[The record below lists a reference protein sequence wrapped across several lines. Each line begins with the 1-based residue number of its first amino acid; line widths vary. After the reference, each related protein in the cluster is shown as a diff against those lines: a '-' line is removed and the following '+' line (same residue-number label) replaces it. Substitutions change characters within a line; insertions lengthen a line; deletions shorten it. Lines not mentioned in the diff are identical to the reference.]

1 MDRRLYRSEYDQ
13 MLSGVSGGLAEYFD
27 IDPVIVRLLWVILTI
42 FSGGLLIVVYAA
54 FWIVVPTYSSI
65 YGDEPEGPAVARDS
79 ESETSEED
87 DDEDANPSADDSES
101 GNAPD
106 RPSEARTQPAAVA
119 PARKSRRRSTR
130 RVRRRRIRR
139 GQAGV
144 VIGAVLVIVG
154 GIALLNNFL
163 PFYDPW
169 RLWPLIL
176 VGIGLAILAGRL
188 SNGR

>member
-1 MDRRLYRSEYDQ
+1 MNGRLYRSESDQ

-54 FWIVVPTYSSI
+54 FWIVMPRYSSI
-65 YGDEPEGPAVARDS
+65 YGDEPEELGAAGDS
-79 ESETSEED
+79 ESEAT
-87 DDEDANPSADDSES
+87 DENDENDSPGTGDSES
-101 GNAPD
+101 NDSAD
-106 RPSEARTQPAAVA
+106 RPPGAKSQPAAVA
-119 PARKSRRRSTR
+119 SARKSRRRTTR
-130 RVRRRRIRR
+130 RLRRRRIRR

>member
-1 MDRRLYRSEYDQ
+1 MDRRLYRSESDQ

-27 IDPVIVRLLWVILTI
+27 IDPVIVRLLWVILAI
-42 FSGGLLIVVYAA
+42 FSAGLVIVVYVA
-54 FWIVVPTYSSI
+54 FWIVMPTYSSI
-65 YGDEPEGPAVARDS
+65 YGDEPEEPQVARGG
-79 ESETSEED
+79 EPETPEED
-87 DDEDANPSADDSES
+87 EDKDESPSADES
-101 GNAPD
+101 NSGGAPD
-106 RPSEARTQPAAVA
+106 RPSEAKAEPAVVA
-119 PARKSRRRSTR
+119 PARRSRRRTTM
-130 RVRRRRIRR
+130 RVGRRRMRR

-144 VIGAVLVIVG
+144 VIGAALVIGG
-154 GIALLNNFL
+154 GIMLLNNFL

>member
-1 MDRRLYRSEYDQ
+1 MERRLYRSESDQ

-42 FSGGLLIVVYAA
+42 FSGGLLIVVYGA
-54 FWIVVPTYSSI
+54 FWIVMPTYSSI
-65 YGDEPEGPAVARDS
+65 YGDEPEERDGVVDLEPEDGDEEDENDNPGTGDS
-79 ESETSEED
+79 ES
-87 DDEDANPSADDSES
+87 NDSPE
-101 GNAPD
+101 
-106 RPSEARTQPAAVA
+106 RPAGAAEQPAAVA
-119 PARKSRRRSTR
+119 PARRSRRGSTR
-130 RVRRRRIRR
+130 RLRRRRLRR
-139 GQAGV
+139 GQTRV

>member
-27 IDPVIVRLLWVILTI
+27 IDPVIVRLLWVILSI
-42 FSGGLLIVVYAA
+42 FSAGLLIVVYAA
-54 FWIVVPTYSSI
+54 FWIVMPTYSSI

-79 ESETSEED
+79 ESETSDED
-87 DDEDANPSADDSES
+87 DDEDANPSAGDSES

-106 RPSEARTQPAAVA
+106 RPSEARTQPAVVA

-130 RVRRRRIRR
+130 RIRRRRIRR

-144 VIGAVLVIVG
+144 VIGAALVIVG